1 MISLATV
8 RFVVVGGVV
17 FLVDTALLWL
27 LVRQAGLSPALA
39 TTVAYIAGVL
49 LHFALSCAY
58 TFADSAASWTRRL
71 AGYAGMLLLNY
82 LITLAVVM
90 GMLTYVANN
99 LVVAKAVA
107 VATTAVTGYLG
118 LRRLAFPRDKE
129 IKLGSGR

>member
-8 RFVVVGGVV
+8 RFVVVGVVV

-27 LVRQAGLSPALA
+27 LVRQAGFSPAVA
-39 TTVAYIAGVL
+39 TTVAYIAGIL
-49 LHFALSCAY
+49 LHFVLSCAFI
-58 TFADSAASWTRRL
+58 FADSTASWTRRL